1 MFKGL
6 KCAFSL
12 LLLSFSPSLFAQE
25 TLHLYAASSMTNAVN
40 ELIKHYQASHTTRV
54 VPVFGGSSSLARQV
68 ERGAPA
74 DLFLA
79 ASDDWARYL
88 IDKQDIGPEHV
99 TLIAGNRVV
108 LIQPATASSAPF
120 DVADSQQWL
129 QRLAKSRLAVG
140 NTEAVPIGIYA
151 QQVLD
156 ALDVWDGVRPHLAP
170 TNNAR
175 SALALVERGEVAL
188 GMVYQTDAQSTDKVT
203 TLTVFDDSLHDTIH
217 YPLLRLSD
225 KSSNQTFIDYVT
237 SPVGK
242 SILAR
247 YGFTT
252 DMEHEQFA
260 Q

>member
-1 MFKGL
+1 
-6 KCAFSL
+6 
-12 LLLSFSPSLFAQE
+12 
-25 TLHLYAASSMTNAVN
+25 
-40 ELIKHYQASHTTRV
+40 
-54 VPVFGGSSSLARQV
+54 
-68 ERGAPA
+68 
-74 DLFLA
+74 
-79 ASDDWARYL
+79 
-88 IDKQDIGPEHV
+88 
-99 TLIAGNRVV
+99 
-108 LIQPATASSAPF
+108 
-120 DVADSQQWL
+120 
-129 QRLAKSRLAVG
+129 
-140 NTEAVPIGIYA
+140 IGIYA

-156 ALDVWDGVRPHLAP
+156 ALDVWDDVRPHLAP

-175 SALALVERGEVAL
+175 SALALVERGEVSL

>member
-1 MFKGL
+1 MLKGL
-6 KCAFSL
+6 KGAFSL
-12 LLLSFSPSLFAQE
+12 LLLVFSPSLLAQQ

-40 ELIKHYQASHTTRV
+40 ELIKHYQASHPTKV
-54 VPVFGGSSSLARQV
+54 VPVFGGSSALARQI

-79 ASDDWARYL
+79 ANDDWALYL
-88 IDKQDIGPEHV
+88 IETLHIGRENV

-120 DVADSQQWL
+120 DAADSQQWL

-151 QQVLD
+151 QQVLSS
-156 ALDVWDGVRPHLAP
+156 LGVWDDVRPHLAP

-175 SALALVERGEVAL
+175 SALALVERGEASL
-188 GMVYQTDAQSTDKVT
+188 GMVYQTDAQSSDKVT
-203 TLTVFDDSLHDTIH
+203 TLTVFDASLHNTIH
-217 YPLLRLSD
+217 YPLLRLTD
-225 KSSNQTFIDYVT
+225 KPSNQTFIDYVT
-237 SPVGK
+237 SPTGK

-252 DMEHEQFA
+252 EMAHEPFA